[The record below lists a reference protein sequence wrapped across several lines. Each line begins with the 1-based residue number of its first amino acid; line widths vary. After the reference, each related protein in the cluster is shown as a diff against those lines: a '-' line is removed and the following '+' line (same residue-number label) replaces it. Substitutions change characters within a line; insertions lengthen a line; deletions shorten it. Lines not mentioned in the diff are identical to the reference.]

1 MKEKMV
7 DFAGRFKSPFKEF
20 RKQTSTTSSRSTTNS
35 SNVMT
40 SFQRGLCSYMDA
52 FYPDDEGLHGDDL
65 KPYIAYTTG
74 FNNVSICEIR
84 DECNGGMNLYVYKKR
99 PAEGVDARGTIF
111 MYEEMSKIE
120 KNGSSENARYIGMFP
135 IIFDLLRED
144 VEFNSG
150 FEGIFQQYNMLEEK
164 AENEKK
170 PIAECMDDVWKE
182 NTWSLIALCSDV
194 FYQMDKNGELDG
206 IEFKKISKREM
217 ERVINEN
224 FDHTPDSITAF
235 SFSHMGTRIP
245 EDLKIEGKYQIDP
258 DRVLTEEELAL
269 IKANPLKD
277 EYIVDEI
284 DIEVCEDILASMDS
298 ASPFDCFIFEGEPGS
313 GKSSKALSIAHALWR
328 PLVIVSCHPTMEFYD
343 LISQVIPPTEDEL
356 TKEGKLLI
364 EKINQLG
371 GMTYKNIAEV
381 LELPSIDDVG
391 FAPEDVY
398 EFFGGEDLGRKPN
411 MVDAL
416 KLWNERIAEAWND
429 SLAKI
434 SAGAKQNNLKFA
446 ETPFLK
452 AVRNGWVVEIQEP
465 TLVINEGVL
474 AGLNSLLQEKTI
486 TLPTGEVV
494 KRHRENIII
503 FTTNVDL
510 EGCRNMN
517 QALMDRA
524 AEVFHINSPSVE
536 VMAQRASAMS
546 GNKDIVMIKEMAK
559 VVTDINKKMHELGV
573 SDGVCGM
580 RSLINWAIKAKRIDP
595 VDAAESTIISKVS
608 LSDEEAKDLAKTIL
622 MESKFYEN
630 YSMSAA

>member
-20 RKQTSTTSSRSTTNS
+20 RKQTNTTSSRSTTSS

-65 KPYIAYTTG
+65 KPYIAYAKG
-74 FNNVSICEIR
+74 FNANICEIR
-84 DECNGGMNLYVYKKR
+84 DEYDGRMNLYVYKEKS
-99 PAEGVDARGTIF
+99 ANVVDARGTIF

-120 KNGSSENARYIGMFP
+120 KNGSAENARYIGVFP

-150 FEGIFQQYNMLEEK
+150 FEGILQQYNMLEEK
-164 AENEKK
+164 AEDEKK
-170 PIAECMDDVWKE
+170 SIAECMDDVWKE
-182 NTWSLIALCSDV
+182 NTWSLIAMCSDV

-206 IEFKKISKREM
+206 VEFKKVSKKEM
-217 ERVINEN
+217 ERVIKEN

-235 SFSHMGTRIP
+235 SFSHMETGIP

-313 GKSSKALSIAHALWR
+313 GKSSKALSIAHALRR

-343 LISQVIPPTEDEL
+343 LISQVVPPTEDEL

-364 EKINQLG
+364 EKIEQLG

-398 EFFGGEDLGRKPN
+398 EFFGGKDLGRKPN
-411 MVDAL
+411 ITDAL

-494 KRHRENIII
+494 RRHKENIII

-573 SDGVCGM
+573 NDGVCGM

-595 VDAAESTIISKVS
+595 VEAAESTIISKVS

-622 MESKFYEN
+622 MESKFYEK
-630 YSMSAA
+630 YFMGAA